1 MMEFYRYESQN
12 SKFLL
17 SRHCMTKRQKKEMV
31 QKSWGLLVGKDIP
44 LVLIR
49 DDIDAHLHYILKE
62 IIDGIAAIGI
72 QLAVELPS
80 EAQRQKNW
88 ELFCKKHPKWIR
100 IIDEEE
106 SQYEIFD
113 LALLE
118 DLTIDR
124 IKSLKEKRMVPV
136 AEKGVSTFD
145 PIHEKG
151 NGFLFHE
158 NPWSLFAAL
167 VRAQETYRFPYD
179 WENLIKAVSKLI

>member
-1 MMEFYRYESQN
+1 MFPRNGHLMN
-12 SKFLL
+12 
-17 SRHCMTKRQKKEMV
+17 KRQKKEMV

-44 LVLIR
+44 LLLIC
-49 DDIDAHLHYILKE
+49 DDIDAHLHVILKD

-72 QLAVELPS
+72 QLAVEAPS
-80 EAQRQKNW
+80 DPERRRSW

-100 IIDEEE
+100 MIDEEE
-106 SQYEIFD
+106 ARYEIFD

-118 DLTIDR
+118 DLTVER
-124 IKSLKEKRMVPV
+124 IKSLREKRMVPV
-136 AEKGVSTFD
+136 AEKGISTFD
-145 PIHEKG
+145 PILEKG

-179 WENLIKAVSKLI
+179 WENLIKAVSKLA